1 VPSSG
6 VLCFE
11 LLKQSK
17 NPQAPRL
24 NLPKSETIQNLSLFI
39 GFLNWVRPNA
49 ANYEVCCK
57 MREIIS
63 RVLDQILEGP
73 SQTQSQPA
81 FNWDLPMDVFDF
93 DAFGDFDILGETDW
107 MKAPWIGTT

>member
-1 VPSSG
+1 
-6 VLCFE
+6 
-11 LLKQSK
+11 
-17 NPQAPRL
+17 
-24 NLPKSETIQNLSLFI
+24 
-39 GFLNWVRPNA
+39 
-49 ANYEVCCK
+49 

-81 FNWDLPMDVFDF
+81 FNFDLPMDVFDF

-107 MKAPWIGTT
+107 TKAPWLGVT